1 MELKLESG
9 LPHQE
14 YAVEAISQVFRQ
26 VEIDQEVAPHSNPMV
41 NLGSNQ
47 FEANIRNIQR
57 KEQQNVAEKFRSL
70 QPVGNVL
77 CLDIKMETGT
87 GKTYVYTQTIF
98 ELHKLYGI
106 NKFIIAVPSIAIKAG
121 TGSFL
126 NETYARAHFKNTLGY
141 DAEINVGVLEAV
153 KKQKKGRKYFPSA
166 VRNFVE
172 GSRLNTNK
180 IYVLIVNSA
189 LLTSGKMLT
198 RSDYDVTVKDCD
210 RPFDA
215 LRSTHPFVII
225 DEPHTFSRDQKAYKA
240 IVNELVPQCIIR
252 FGATFPMTTIGK
264 GKKKMTVRDYEHLLY
279 DLNAQHS
286 FSSGLIKGVIK
297 EHFDPT
303 SSINEKVKILSIDDK
318 KVTFQHITQTSK
330 VSHVLNV
337 GDSLSILTPELSGL
351 TITGITKDLVMLSNG
366 TEKHKNDEF
375 DVDIYTSSYQE
386 SMLRLA
392 IQRHFETERENF
404 HREKGRI
411 KTLALFFIDDI
422 FSFRGDDEGKNA
434 WLRDLFDSLL
444 EAQLKAELQK
454 DNSPEYAAYLR
465 ASLNNL
471 AACRAGYFAQDN
483 NDSDEAVKKEVDDIL
498 HNKTELLSFVD
509 MDEQPNTRRFLF
521 SKWTLKEGWDNP
533 NVFTIAKLRSSGS
546 ENSKLQ
552 EVGRGLR
559 LPVDEYGNRV
569 KDEPFYLNYIVD
581 FTERDFADRLVME
594 INEDVQIGSLTHIS
608 LKDMQR
614 VAALRNMNEMALFME
629 LYQKKYVLDLDR
641 TLDKTKVMD
650 LFAEYPEFNNVTGK
664 VKDRNK
670 DAKDTVK
677 IRKARYEE
685 LKELWA
691 QLNRKYIVFYQNN
704 IDQQIEAALPDILAD
719 EVFVHQTIQSKRQ
732 KVTAAEGQAVTMQQ
746 AGQQYIL
753 THKKMHYNEFLKRI
767 CRQTSIP
774 MTMLHTAICDY
785 AKTHQMDGYINES
798 SLNAFIAKF
807 NGWKIKNLQNLVKYR
822 QANYSSKSTAFT
834 NADGSLKEE
843 VLQWTIGKN
852 VLSAEPSKKY
862 LYDKVVYDSPL
873 EKENIMNEVDR
884 VIVYGKI
891 PQKSI
896 RIPNITNDL
905 YSPDF
910 MYVVQ
915 RADGKKELNIV
926 IETKDVPNDEAKRT
940 VEDAKINNAERFFQ
954 QLKLDGYEVKFC
966 CQLQNKKMANII
978 SELLEEDGPL
988 PEHLL
993 KRG

>member
-9 LPHQE
+9 LLHQE
-14 YAVEAISQVFRQ
+14 YAVKAVSDVFDCVRT
-26 VEIDQEVAPHSNPMV
+26 DWDVAHYSNPV
-41 NLGSNQ
+41 INLRSSVLLG
-47 FEANIRNIQR
+47 NILGVQR
-57 KEQQNVAEKFRSL
+57 RETQNVAEKYRSNNKS
-70 QPVGNVL
+70 VGIPL

-87 GKTYVYTQTIF
+87 GKTYVYTNAIF

-121 TGSFL
+121 TSAFL
-126 NETYARAHFKNTLGY
+126 NEAYVKTHFKNTLGY
-141 DAEINVGVLEAV
+141 DTEINVSVLETV
-153 KKQKKGRKYFPSA
+153 KKQKKGRKYFPTA
-166 VRNFVE
+166 VRAFVE

-189 LLTSGKMLT
+189 LLTTGKMLT
-198 RSDYDVTVKDCD
+198 RNDYDVTVEGCD

-215 LRSTHPFVII
+215 LRLTRPFVII

-240 IVNELVPQCIIR
+240 IVSELAPQCIIR
-252 FGATFPMTTIGK
+252 FGATFPMVAVGK
-264 GKKKMTVRDYEHLLY
+264 GKKKTMVRDYEHLLY
-279 DLNAQHS
+279 DLNAQQS
-286 FSSGLIKGVIK
+286 FSSGLIKGVMK
-297 EHFDPT
+297 EHFEPT
-303 SSINEKVKILSIDDK
+303 SSVNEKVKILSIDDK
-318 KVTFQHITQTSK
+318 KATLQHITQTSK
-330 VSHVLNV
+330 KSCTLSV
-337 GDSLSILTPELSGL
+337 GDSLSIICSELTGL
-351 TITGITKDLVMLSNG
+351 TITGITKDLVILSNG

-392 IQRHFETERENF
+392 IQRHFETERANF

-411 KTLALFFIDDI
+411 KTLSLFFIDDI
-422 FSFRGDDEGKNA
+422 VSFRGDDKGANA
-434 WLRDLFDSLL
+434 WLRDLFDRLL
-444 EAQLKAELQK
+444 EERLKSELEK
-454 DNSPEYAAYLR
+454 DNSSEYAAYLT
-465 ASLNNL
+465 ASLNDI

-483 NDSDEAVKKEVDDIL
+483 SDSDEAVKKEVDDIL
-498 HNKTELLSFVD
+498 HNKTELLSFTD
-509 MDEQPNTRRFLF
+509 GKGRANTRRFLF

-569 KDEPFYLNYIVD
+569 KDESFYLNYIVD

-594 INEDVQIGSLTHIS
+594 INEDIQKGSLTHVS
-608 LKDMQR
+608 LEDMRR
-614 VAALRNMNEMALFME
+614 VAALRGMDEMELLME
-629 LYQKKYVLDLDR
+629 LYRKKYVLDLER
-641 TLDKTKVMD
+641 KLDQTKVMD

-670 DAKDTVK
+670 GTKDMVK
-677 IRKARYEE
+677 IRKARYDE

-691 QLNRKYIVFYQNN
+691 QLNRKYIIFYQND
-704 IDQQIEAALPDILAD
+704 IDRQIETALPDILAND
-719 EVFVHQTIQSKRQ
+719 VFVHQTLKSSRHM
-732 KVTAAEGQAVTMQQ
+732 VTTDNGQAVTMLQS
-746 AGQQYIL
+746 GQQYVL
-753 THKKMHYNEFLKRI
+753 AGKEMHYNEFLKRI

-774 MTMLHTAICDY
+774 MTMLHSAICEY
-785 AKTHQMDGYINES
+785 AKTHTLDGYINES
-798 SLNAFIAKF
+798 SMSAFIAKF

-873 EKENIMNEVDR
+873 ERENIMNEVDS

-896 RIPNITNDL
+896 CIPNITNDL

-910 MYVVQ
+910 MYVVK

-926 IETKDVPNDEAKRT
+926 IETKDIPNDEAKRT

-954 QLKLDGYEVKFC
+954 QLRLDGFDVKFHR
-966 CQLQNKKMANII
+966 QLQNKNMINII
-978 SELLEEDGPL
+978 GELLEEDTAYS
-988 PEHLL
+988 
-993 KRG
+993 

>member
-9 LPHQE
+9 LLHQK
-14 YAVEAISQVFRQ
+14 YAVEAISEAFKQ
-26 VEIDQEVAPHSNPMV
+26 VEIDREVEHYSNPV
-41 NLGSNQ
+41 INLRDTQ
-47 FEANIRNIQR
+47 LIANIRGIQQ
-57 KEQQNVAEKFRSL
+57 KEQQNVAEKYRVL
-70 QPVGNVL
+70 QPVGNTL

-87 GKTYVYTQTIF
+87 GKTYVYTHTIF
-98 ELHKLYGI
+98 ELHKRYGI

-126 NETYARAHFKNTLGY
+126 NETYVRAHFKNTLGY
-141 DAEINVGVLEAV
+141 DAEISVGVLEAV
-153 KKQKKGRKYFPSA
+153 KKQKKGRKYFPAA

-180 IYVLIVNSA
+180 IYVLIVNST
-189 LLTSGKMLT
+189 LLTNGKMLT
-198 RSDYDVTVKDCD
+198 RNDYDVTVNDYD

-215 LRSTHPFVII
+215 LRSTRPFVII
-225 DEPHTFSRDQKAYKA
+225 DEPHTFSRDQKAYKT
-240 IVNELVPQCIIR
+240 IINELAPQCIIR
-252 FGATFPMTTIGK
+252 FGATFPMTIVGK
-264 GKKKMTVRDYEHLLY
+264 GKKKKTMRDYEHLLY
-279 DLNAQHS
+279 DLNAQRS
-286 FSSGLIKGVIK
+286 FSSGLIKGVMK
-297 EHFDPT
+297 EHFEPA
-303 SSINEKVKILSIDDK
+303 SSINEKVKILSIENK
-318 KVTFQHITQTSK
+318 KVTFQHITQDSK

-337 GDSLSILTPELSGL
+337 GDSLSILTPELTGL
-351 TITGITKDLVMLSNG
+351 TITGTTKDLVILSNG

-422 FSFRGDDEGKNA
+422 LSFRGDDKGNNA
-434 WLRDLFDSLL
+434 WLRDMFDKLL
-444 EAQLKAELQK
+444 EIQLKTELRK
-454 DNSPEYAAYLR
+454 DNSPEYAAYLQ
-465 ASLNNL
+465 ASLNDI

-483 NDSDEAVKKEVDDIL
+483 SDSDEAVKKEVDDIL
-498 HNKTELLSFVD
+498 HNKTALLSLF
-509 MDEQPNTRRFLF
+509 DEKGKPNTRRFLF

-569 KDEPFYLNYIVD
+569 KDESFYLNYIVD
-581 FTERDFADRLVME
+581 FTERDFADRLVIE
-594 INEDVQIGSLTHIS
+594 INEDIQTGNLIRIS
-608 LKDMQR
+608 LEDMRR
-614 VAALRNMNEMALFME
+614 VAALRGMDELALFME
-629 LYQKKYVLDLDR
+629 LYQRKYVVDLDR
-641 TLDKTKVMD
+641 TLDQTKVMD
-650 LFAEYPEFNNVTGK
+650 LFAEYPEFNNVTSK

-670 DAKDTVK
+670 NARDMVK

-691 QLNRKYIVFYQNN
+691 RLNRKYIIFYQSD
-704 IDQQIEAALPDILAD
+704 IDKQIESALPGILAND
-719 EVFVHQTIQSKRQ
+719 VFVHQTIQSKRQ
-732 KVTAAEGQAVTMQQ
+732 KVTASEGQTVAKQQ

-753 THKKMHYNEFLKRI
+753 AGKEMYYNEFLMRA

-774 MTMLHTAICDY
+774 ITMLHAAICNH
-785 AKTHQMDGYINES
+785 AKTNKIDGYINES
-798 SLNAFIAKF
+798 SLSAFIAKF

-852 VLSAEPSKKY
+852 VLSAEPSKRY

-873 EKENIMNEVDR
+873 EKDNIINEVDS

-896 RIPNITNDL
+896 CIPNITNDL

-915 RADGKKELNIV
+915 RTDGKKELNIV

-954 QLKLDGYEVKFC
+954 QLRLDGYDVKFRR
-966 CQLQNKKMANII
+966 QLQNKNMANII
-978 SELLEEDGPL
+978 SELLEEDASRFRQVL
-988 PEHLL
+988 
-993 KRG
+993 

>member
-14 YAVEAISQVFRQ
+14 CAVEAISEVFSK
-26 VEIDQEVAPHSNPMV
+26 VSIDHDVAHYSNPLV
-41 NLGSNQ
+41 DLDSNRL
-47 FEANIRNIQR
+47 ADDICKIQR
-57 KEQQNVAEKFRSL
+57 KEGLNVAKEFRL
-70 QPVGNVL
+70 PKPVGKTL

-87 GKTYVYTQTIF
+87 GKTYVYTHTIF

-121 TGSFL
+121 TSAFIR
-126 NETYARAHFKNTLGY
+126 ETYVKAHFKNTLGY

-153 KKQKKGRKYFPSA
+153 KKQKKGKKFFPTA
-166 VRNFVE
+166 VRAFVE

-189 LLTSGKMLT
+189 LLTNGKMLT
-198 RSDYDVTVKDCD
+198 RNDYDVTVMGYD

-215 LRSTHPFVII
+215 LRSTRPFVII

-240 IVNELVPQCIIR
+240 IISELAPQCIIR
-252 FGATFPMTTIGK
+252 FGATFPMKTIGK
-264 GKKKMTVRDYEHLLY
+264 GKKKVTVRDYEHLLY
-279 DLNAQHS
+279 DLNAKHS
-286 FSSGLIKGVIK
+286 FSSGLIKGVMK
-297 EHFDPT
+297 EHFEPT
-303 SSINEKVKILSIDDK
+303 SNINEKVKILSIDGK
-318 KVTFQHITQTSK
+318 KATFQHITQTTK
-330 VSHVLNV
+330 TSHVLNV
-337 GDSLSILTPELSGL
+337 GDSLAILTTELSGL
-351 TITGITKDLVMLSNG
+351 TITGMTKDLVMLSNG

-422 FSFRGDDEGKNA
+422 FSFRGDEKGENA
-434 WLRDLFDSLL
+434 WLRDLFDRLL
-444 EAQLKAELQK
+444 EAQLKTELLK
-454 DNSPEYAAYLR
+454 DNTPEYTAYLK
-465 ASLNNL
+465 ASLNDI

-483 NDSDEAVKKEVDDIL
+483 SDSDEAVKKEVDDIL
-498 HNKTELLSFVD
+498 HNKAELLSLA
-509 MDEQPNTRRFLF
+509 DEKGRPNIRRFLF

-559 LPVDEYGNRV
+559 LPVDEYGNRI
-569 KDEPFYLNYIVD
+569 KDESFYLNYIVD

-594 INEDVQIGSLTHIS
+594 INEDARTGMPTNIPR
-608 LKDMQR
+608 DERER
-614 VAALRNMNEMALFME
+614 VAELRGITETELFIALL
-629 LYQKKYVLDLDR
+629 
-641 TLDKTKVMD
+641 TKGYIDTDGVIKEGKAMD
-650 LFAEYPEFNNVTGK
+650 LFAEYPEFNNVRGK

-670 DAKDTVK
+670 GTKDTVK

-685 LKELWA
+685 LKELWT
-691 QLNRKYIVFYQNN
+691 QLNRKYIVFYQSD
-704 IDQQIEAALPDILAD
+704 IDRQIEAALPDILAD
-719 EVFVHQTIQSKRQ
+719 EIFVHQTINSKRQ
-732 KVTAAEGQAVTMQQ
+732 KVTADGEKAVTVQQ
-746 AGQQYIL
+746 SGQQYVL
-753 THKKMHYNEFLKRI
+753 AGKEMRYNEFLKRA

-774 MTMLHTAICDY
+774 MGVLHKAICDY
-785 AKTHQMDGYINES
+785 AKTHKVDGYINES
-798 SLNAFIAKF
+798 SLSALIAKF

-843 VLQWTIGKN
+843 VLLWTIGKN
-852 VLSAEPSKKY
+852 VLSAEPSKRY

-873 EKENIMNEVDR
+873 EKENIMNEVDS

-891 PQKSI
+891 PQRSI
-896 RIPNITNDL
+896 CIPNITNDL

-915 RADGKKELNIV
+915 RMDGKKELNIV

-954 QLKLDGYEVKFC
+954 QLKIDGYDVRFC
-966 CQLQNKKMANII
+966 RQLQSKKMANII
-978 SELLEEDGPL
+978 SELLEEGTSHPA
-988 PEHLL
+988 
-993 KRG
+993 

>member
-14 YAVEAISQVFRQ
+14 HAVEAIGEVFAQ
-26 VEIDQEVAPHSNPMV
+26 VEIDQEVAHYSNPII
-41 NLGSNQ
+41 NLRSSQ
-47 FEANIRNIQR
+47 FIANIRNIQQ
-57 KEQQNVAEKFRSL
+57 KEQQNVGERFRVL
-70 QPVGNVL
+70 QPVGSTL

-87 GKTYVYTQTIF
+87 GKTYVYTHTIF

-121 TGSFL
+121 TTAFL
-126 NETYARAHFKNTLGY
+126 SETYVRTHFKNTLGY
-141 DAEINVGVLEAV
+141 DAEINVCVLEAV
-153 KKQKKGRKYFPSA
+153 KKQKKGRKFFPSA
-166 VRNFVE
+166 VRSFVE

-180 IYVLIVNSA
+180 IHVLVVNSA
-189 LLTSGKMLT
+189 LLTNGKMLT
-198 RSDYDVTVKDCD
+198 RTDYDVTVEGYD

-215 LRSTHPFVII
+215 LRSTRPFVII

-240 IVNELVPQCIIR
+240 IINELAPQCIIR
-252 FGATFPMTTIGK
+252 FGATFPMKTIGK

-279 DLNAQHS
+279 DLNAQRS
-286 FSSGLIKGVIK
+286 FSSGLIKGVMK
-297 EHFDPT
+297 EHFEPT
-303 SSINEKVKILSIDDK
+303 SSINEKVKILSIDDHK
-318 KVTFQHITQTSK
+318 ATFQYITQISK
-330 VSHVLNV
+330 TSHVLNV
-337 GDSLSILTPELSGL
+337 GDSLSIMTPELIGL
-351 TITGITKDLVMLSNG
+351 TIIGMTKDVVMLSNG

-422 FSFRGDDEGKNA
+422 SSFRGDDNGEHA
-434 WLRDLFDSLL
+434 WLRELFDSLL
-444 EAQLKAELQK
+444 EAQLKSELQK
-454 DNSPEYAAYLR
+454 ENSPEYKAYLE
-465 ASLNNL
+465 ASLCDL

-483 NDSDEAVKKEVDDIL
+483 TDSDEAVKKEVDEIL
-498 HNKTELLSFVD
+498 HNKAQLLSF
-509 MDEQPNTRRFLF
+509 EKKKGQPNTRRFLF

-559 LPVDEYGNRV
+559 LPVDEFGNRV
-569 KDEPFYLNYIVD
+569 KDESFYLNYIVD

-594 INEDVQIGSLTHIS
+594 INEDVQTGMVTSIPRGERE
-608 LKDMQR
+608 R
-614 VAALRNMNEMALFME
+614 VAQLRGVTETELFIALLVKGYIDTDGKIQEGKA
-629 LYQKKYVLDLDR
+629 
-641 TLDKTKVMD
+641 MD

-670 DAKDTVK
+670 GTKDMVK
-677 IRKARYEE
+677 IRRARYEE
-685 LKELWA
+685 LEELWT
-691 QLNRKYIVFYQNN
+691 QLNRKYIVFYQND
-704 IDQQIEAALPDILAD
+704 IDQQIEAALPSILAD
-719 EVFVHQTIQSKRQ
+719 DVFVYQTIQSKRQ
-732 KVTAAEGQAVTMQQ
+732 KVTTNEGQAAIMQQ

-753 THKKMHYNEFLKRI
+753 GGKEMPYNKFLKRV

-774 MTMLHTAICDY
+774 MVMLHKAICDY
-785 AKTHQMDGYINES
+785 AKTHKMDGYINES
-798 SLNAFIAKF
+798 SLSALIAKF
-807 NGWKIKNLQNLVKYR
+807 SGWKIKNLQNLVKYR

-852 VLSAEPSKKY
+852 VLSAEPSEKY

-873 EKENIMNEVDR
+873 EKENIMNEVEH

-910 MYVVQ
+910 MYVVK

-926 IETKDVPNDEAKRT
+926 IETKDVPNDEAKRS

-966 CQLQNKKMANII
+966 RQLQNKKMANII
-978 SELLEEDGPL
+978 SELLE
-988 PEHLL
+988 
-993 KRG
+993 

>member
-9 LPHQE
+9 LPHQK
-14 YAVEAISQVFRQ
+14 YAVEAISEVFKQVN
-26 VEIDQEVAPHSNPMV
+26 IDQEVAHCSNPEV
-41 NLGSNQ
+41 DLGSTLLT
-47 FEANIRNIQR
+47 ANIRDIQQ
-57 KEQQNVAEKFRSL
+57 KERQNVAKKFRSSR
-70 QPVGNVL
+70 PVGNVL

-87 GKTYVYTQTIF
+87 GKTYVYTHAIF
-98 ELHKLYGI
+98 ELHKLYGM
-106 NKFIIAVPSIAIKAG
+106 NKFIIAVPSIAIKEG
-121 TGSFL
+121 TSAFM
-126 NETYARAHFKNTLGY
+126 NETYVRAHFKNTLGY
-141 DAEINVGVLEAV
+141 DAEMNVGVLEVV
-153 KKQKKGRKYFPSA
+153 KNQKKGKKYFPAA
-166 VRNFVE
+166 VRGFVE

-189 LLTSGKMLT
+189 LLTGGKILT
-198 RSDYDVTVKDCD
+198 RSDYDVTVNGYD

-215 LRSTHPFVII
+215 LRSTRPFVII
-225 DEPHTFSRDQKAYKA
+225 DEPHAFSRGQKAYKA
-240 IVNELVPQCIIR
+240 IIDELAPQCIIR
-252 FGATFPMTTIGK
+252 FGATFPMTVTGK
-264 GKKKMTVRDYEHLLY
+264 GKKKTTERDYEHLLY
-279 DLNAQHS
+279 DLNAQRS
-286 FSSGLIKGVIK
+286 FSSGLIKGVMK
-297 EHFDPT
+297 EHFEPP
-303 SSINEKVKILSIDDK
+303 SSINEKVKILGIEDK
-318 KVTFQHITQTSK
+318 KVTFQHITQASK
-330 VSHVLNV
+330 VSRVLNV
-337 GDSLSILTPELSGL
+337 GDSLSILTPELTGL
-351 TITGITKDLVMLSNG
+351 TIIGATKDSVVLSNG

-392 IQRHFETERENF
+392 IQRHFETERVNF

-422 FSFRGDDEGKNA
+422 FSFRGDGEGKNA
-434 WLRDLFDSLL
+434 WLRELFDRLL
-444 EAQLKAELQK
+444 EAQLKAELRK
-454 DNSPEYAAYLR
+454 DNSPGYAAYLR
-465 ASLNNL
+465 ASLNDL

-498 HNKTELLSFVD
+498 RNKAELLSFVD
-509 MDEQPNTRRFLF
+509 EKGLPNTRRFLF

-569 KDEPFYLNYIVD
+569 KDESFYLNYIVD

-594 INEDVQIGSLTHIS
+594 INEDVQTSGSPAMS
-608 LKDMQR
+608 LEEDVRR
-614 VAALRNMNEMALFME
+614 VAALRGMGEMALLIE
-629 LYQKKYVLDLDR
+629 LYQKKYVLEDR
-641 TLDKTKVMD
+641 TFDQTKVMD
-650 LFAEYPEFNNVTGK
+650 LFAEYPEFNNVAGK
-664 VKDRNK
+664 VRDRNK
-670 DAKDTVK
+670 NAKDMVK

-691 QLNRKYIVFYQNN
+691 QLNRKYIIFYQSD
-704 IDQQIEAALPDILAD
+704 IDRQIESALPGILAN

-732 KVTAAEGQAVTMQQ
+732 KVATVESQAVTIQQ
-746 AGQQYIL
+746 VGLQYIL
-753 THKKMHYNEFLKRI
+753 AGREMRYNEFLKRA
-767 CRQTSIP
+767 CRQASIP
-774 MTMLHTAICDY
+774 ITMLHAAICDY
-785 AKTHQMDGYINES
+785 AKAHDINGYINES
-798 SLNAFIAKF
+798 SLSAFIAKF

-873 EKENIMNEVDR
+873 EKENIMNEVES

-896 RIPNITNDL
+896 CIPNITNDL

-910 MYVVQ
+910 MYVVK

-926 IETKDVPNDEAKRT
+926 VETKDVPNDEAKRA
-940 VEDAKINNAERFFQ
+940 VEDAKINNAKRFFQ
-954 QLKLDGYEVKFC
+954 QLKLDGYDVKFC
-966 CQLQNKKMANII
+966 RQLQNKNMANII
-978 SELLEEDGPL
+978 NELLEEDA
-988 PEHLL
+988 
-993 KRG
+993 

>member
-1 MELKLESG
+1 MELKLEGG
-9 LPHQE
+9 LQHQE
-14 YAVEAISQVFRQ
+14 YAVEAIRDVFKQVM
-26 VEIDQEVAPHSNPMV
+26 IDQETPHYSNPIIDIHSNMF
-41 NLGSNQ
+41 LG
-47 FEANIRNIQR
+47 NIYHIQHKSR
-57 KEQQNVAEKFRSL
+57 QNVAQKYRAE
-70 QPVGNVL
+70 QPVGTTL

-87 GKTYVYTQTIF
+87 GKTYVYTHAIF
-98 ELHKLYGI
+98 ELHKRYGI

-121 TGSFL
+121 TSTFL
-126 NETYARAHFKNTLGY
+126 NETYVRAHFKNTLGY
-141 DAEINVGVLEAV
+141 DAEINVNVLETV
-153 KKQKKGRKYFPSA
+153 KKQKKGRKHFPTA

-172 GSRLNTNK
+172 GSRLNRNK
-180 IYVLIVNSA
+180 IHVLVVNSA
-189 LLTSGKMLT
+189 LLTTGKMLT
-198 RSDYDVTVKDCD
+198 RNDYDVTVGEFD

-215 LRSTHPFVII
+215 LRSTRSFVII

-240 IVNELVPQCIIR
+240 IVGELAPQCIIR
-252 FGATFPMTTIGK
+252 FGATFPMKTIGK
-264 GKKKMTVRDYEHLLY
+264 GKRKTTVRDYEHLLY
-279 DLNAQHS
+279 DLNAQRS
-286 FSSGLIKGVIK
+286 FSSGLIKGVMK
-297 EHFDPT
+297 EHFEPT
-303 SSINEKVKILSIDDK
+303 SNINEKVKILNIEGK
-318 KVTFQHITQTSK
+318 KATFQHITQTTKS
-330 VSHVLNV
+330 SHILST
-337 GDSLSILTPELSGL
+337 GDSLSILSPELSGL
-351 TITGITKDLVMLSNG
+351 TITGITKDLVLLSNG
-366 TEKHKNDEF
+366 TEKHKHDEF

-422 FSFRGDDEGKNA
+422 LSFRGDDNGNNA
-434 WLRDLFDSLL
+434 WLRNLFDRLL
-444 EAQLKAELQK
+444 EAQLKHELQK
-454 DNSPEYAAYLR
+454 ENSPEYEIYLR
-465 ASLNNL
+465 ASLDNI

-483 NDSDEAVKKEVDDIL
+483 SDADEAVKKEVDDIL
-498 HNKTELLSFVD
+498 NNKAELLSLSD
-509 MDEQPNTRRFLF
+509 KKGKPNTRRFLF

-569 KDEPFYLNYIVD
+569 KDEAFYLNYIVD

-594 INEDVQIGSLTHIS
+594 INEDVQTGSLTHIS
-608 LKDMQR
+608 LEDMRR
-614 VAALRNMNEMALFME
+614 VSALRGLDEMALFME

-641 TLDKTKVMD
+641 KLDQTKVID

-664 VKDRNK
+664 IKDRNK
-670 DAKDTVK
+670 GAKDMVK

-691 QLNRKYIVFYQNN
+691 QLNRKYIVFYQKD
-704 IDQQIEAALPDILAD
+704 IDQQIEAALPDILAN
-719 EVFVHQTIQSKRQ
+719 EVFMHQTIQSSRQ
-732 KVTAAEGQAVTMQQ
+732 KVTASEGQAVALQQ
-746 AGQQYIL
+746 TGQQYIL
-753 THKKMHYNEFLKRI
+753 AGKEMHYNEFLKRA

-774 MTMLHTAICDY
+774 ITMLHSAICEY
-785 AKTHQMDGYINES
+785 AKTHPMDGYINES
-798 SLNAFIAKF
+798 SLSAFIAKF
-807 NGWKIKNLQNLVKYR
+807 NGWKIKNLQNLIKYR

-852 VLSAEPSKKY
+852 VLSAEPSDEY

-873 EKENIMNEVDR
+873 EKDNIMNRVEH

-896 RIPNITNDL
+896 CIPNITNDL

-915 RADGKKELNIV
+915 RSNGQKELNIV
-926 IETKDVPNDEAKRT
+926 IETKDVPNDEAKRAI
-940 VEDAKINNAERFFQ
+940 EDAKINNAEKFFQ
-954 QLKLDGYEVKFC
+954 QLKLDGYDVKFC
-966 CQLQNKKMANII
+966 RQLQNKQMANII
-978 SELLEEDGPL
+978 SELLEE
-988 PEHLL
+988 ETSHSA
-993 KRG
+993 